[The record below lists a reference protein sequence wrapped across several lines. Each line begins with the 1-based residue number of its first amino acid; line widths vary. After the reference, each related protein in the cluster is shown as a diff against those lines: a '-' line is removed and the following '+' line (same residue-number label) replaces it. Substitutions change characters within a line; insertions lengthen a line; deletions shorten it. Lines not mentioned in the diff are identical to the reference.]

1 MSVLSVQSRVVAG
14 FAGNSTAVFCLQRSG
29 SDCWG
34 LDTLQY
40 SNHTGYAG
48 FGGRV
53 FDEDQLRTVYDGLKR
68 YVGIQKCQAVLS
80 GYLGRKETGD
90 LVLDIVRDV
99 RAENASAV
107 YCCDPVLGDD
117 DGLYVSADMP
127 DFMRYKAVPFAD
139 IIVPNRFEL
148 GVLSQKPVNTK
159 DQIIDAARFLME
171 QGRTQICVVSGV
183 FMPEGVFSIAVTRAQ
198 AYCVKTPLIDWTADD
213 TGGSG
218 DMMAALFLAQWL
230 KTKDVAGS
238 LSKSVSS
245 CYGIIRETARE
256 RSQELCL
263 IQAQKEIER
272 PSMNF
277 PANKC

>member
-29 SDCWG
+29 VDCWG

-68 YVGIQKCQAVLS
+68 YVGLEKCQAVLS

-90 LVLDIVRDV
+90 LVLDIVKDV
-99 RAENASAV
+99 RCANASAV

-117 DGLYVSADMP
+117 EGLYVSTDLP
-127 DFMRYKAVPFAD
+127 DFMRNKAVPCAD

-148 GVLSQKPVNTK
+148 GLLSQKPVNDM
-159 DQIIDAARFLME
+159 DQIIAAARFLMD
-171 QGRTQICVVSGV
+171 QGRTRVCVVSGV
-183 FMPEGVFSIAVTRAQ
+183 FVLDGVSSVAVTRAE
-198 AYCVKTPLIDWTADD
+198 AYCVSTPLIDWTADN

-218 DMMAALFLAQWL
+218 DMMTALFLARWL
-230 KTKDVAGS
+230 RTKDVAHS
-238 LSKSVSS
+238 LSQAVSS
-245 CYGIIRETARE
+245 CYGVISQTARR

-263 IQAQKEIER
+263 IEAQQEIEQ
-272 PSMNF
+272 PSRIF
-277 PANKC
+277 TANKI